1 MTDAKTLFR
10 SFLPASVDDSFLT
23 SKEFQ
28 QALQV
33 AKNGKKAG
41 YERLEFLGDRVVG
54 LVVAQLLYQ
63 HFPKAQEG
71 EMAQR
76 FVALVRAET
85 LAEVALTL
93 KLDMLLD
100 TNEEALR
107 RNISVLSDVCEAV
120 LAALYLKCGLS
131 VVQEFM
137 TPLWMPLLEKSP
149 TDLKDGKSLLQEYA
163 QHHGFALPVYR
174 LVGQNGSAHQ
184 PLFTI
189 EVCMGPHHMQA
200 QGSNKKSAEQKAAH
214 LLLDKLK
221 EKHDA

>member
-1 MTDAKTLFR
+1 MTARQTFR
-10 SFLPASVDDSFLT
+10 SFLPKSVPDSFMET
-23 SKEFQ
+23 AAFK

-63 HFPKAQEG
+63 HFPKAPEG

-76 FVALVRAET
+76 FVSLVRAET

-93 KLDMLLD
+93 KLDALID
-100 TNEEALR
+100 TNEQALR
-107 RNISVLSDVCEAV
+107 QNVSVLSDVCEAV
-120 LAALYLKCGLS
+120 MAALYLEHGLS

-137 TPLWMPLLEKSP
+137 TPLWMPLLERNKTAP
-149 TDLKDGKSLLQEYA
+149 KDAKSLLQEYA

-174 LVGQNGSAHQ
+174 LVSQNGSAHQ

-189 EVCMGPHHMQA
+189 EVCVGTYQMQA
-200 QGSNKKSAEQKAAH
+200 QGTNKKSAEQKAAH
-214 LLLDKLK
+214 LLLDQLK